1 MKPIAAWMLS
11 VVLIVNILYFANLI
25 PPVPLALKDAGIYHQ
40 VNHNSRR
47 L

>member
-11 VVLIVNILYFANLI
+11 VVLTVNILYFANLI
-25 PPVPLALKDAGIYHQ
+25 PPVPLALKDVGIFTMSK
-40 VNHNSRR
+40 NTGR